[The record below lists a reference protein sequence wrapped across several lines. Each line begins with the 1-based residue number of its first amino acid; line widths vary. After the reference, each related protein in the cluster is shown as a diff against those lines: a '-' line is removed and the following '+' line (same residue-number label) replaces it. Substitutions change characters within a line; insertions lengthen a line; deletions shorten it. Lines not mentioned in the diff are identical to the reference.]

1 MIKKLFSVLCA
12 LALFA
17 PMGRA
22 QVLLEVTTNASDN
35 SAGSLGAILNAPP
48 ANGLVIF
55 SPFLSPVIA
64 PTTLFNVA
72 VPISLNGNQLT
83 INFNGA
89 NGMTVNGGGVLGI
102 NGITASGITVTGGGT
117 LSTSYSSISG
127 LTLTGGTFQTQD
139 NSFTAGAIISGA
151 GLGTNNIDVFGNNPT
166 MSGIAGGGDL
176 TVIDSSLLGNGILT
190 LNGVNTFTGATF
202 VKSGTLQL
210 GINSALVATGN
221 LTTAAAGTFDLN
233 GFTQTLGAVTNAGT
247 VKTGFGSLTAA
258 SYAGGGTL
266 SVGLKSGL
274 TNLVVTGAATLG
286 GPLVVTGHPSVGL
299 YTVVNAG
306 TLAGQFSAITVPF
319 GVAETIAYLPGLN
332 GTAIIDI
339 LSDTPFTIAGQS
351 SNQAAIGAALNA
363 ALTSGSSTGE
373 LASILNQMSS
383 LTPAQTNAVLDQI
396 GPVSYAALSGMSF
409 AGSGV
414 QSAAVNQRLAGLQ
427 ANRASGDGAR
437 LASFNVSGGSSY
449 PGTLV
454 AELPGDATAAYMG
467 DRDRLFDPGSPW
479 GIFVS
484 GLGTFNRLYSING
497 ASGAQPGYSDTA
509 TGATLGVDYRFNEHF
524 AAGVSGGYVNS
535 FAKIDSNGGTVY
547 GQSARLGVYGTVYN
561 DEFHA
566 NLSLGGAHDFYTTS
580 RNITALARTATA
592 SPAGSEFNL
601 DALAGWDVKTAYAV
615 VSPFLGL
622 AYDRLML
629 GSFTEDGAGALNLA
643 MAAQTAESL
652 RSTLGVK
659 LSRKFK
665 PDWCDLTPYASAGWQ
680 HELDNQSRALTASLA
695 GGTGSFTVNTADV
708 SREAALLGAGLDM
721 DWTPGFSM
729 RFGYQ
734 STLRTDFS
742 AKTVNGS
749 MRWRF

>member
-1 MIKKLFSVLCA
+1 MIKKLCSVLCA
-12 LALFA
+12 LALIA
-17 PMGRA
+17 PVAPA
-22 QVLLEVTTNASDN
+22 QTLLEVTTNASDN
-35 SAGSLGAILNAPP
+35 SAGSLGAILNAPT
-48 ANGLVIF
+48 ANALVIF

-64 PTTLFNVA
+64 PKAAYPVG
-72 VPISLNGNQLT
+72 VSMSLYGNQQVV
-83 INFNGA
+83 NFNGA
-89 NGMTVNGGGVLGI
+89 AGLSITGGVFGI
-102 NGITASGITVTGGGT
+102 NGLTASGITVSGGGT
-117 LSTSYSSISG
+117 LSTSFSSISG
-127 LTLTGGTFQTQD
+127 LTLNGGTYQTLD
-139 NSFTAGAIISGA
+139 NSFTAGTIINGA

-166 MSGIAGGGDL
+166 MSGITGVGDL
-176 TVIDSSLLGNGILT
+176 TVVDSSLLGNGILT
-190 LNGVNTFTGATF
+190 LNGVNTYTGATF

-233 GFTQTLGAVTNAGT
+233 GFNQTLAAVTNAGT
-247 VKTGFGSLTAA
+247 VKTGFGTLTAG
-258 SYAGGGTL
+258 SFAGAGTL

-274 TNLVVTGAATLG
+274 TNLVVTGAATLA
-286 GPLVVTGHPSVGL
+286 GPLVVTGHPAAGV

-319 GVAETIAYLPGLN
+319 GVTDSIAYVPGLN

-351 SNQAAIGAALNA
+351 PNQAAIGRALNS
-363 ALTSGSSTGE
+363 ALTNGSGSAE
-373 LASILNQMSS
+373 LTQVLAQISGLS
-383 LTPAQTNAVLDQI
+383 PAQTNAVIDQI
-396 GPVSYAALSGMSF
+396 GPISYAALSGMSF
-409 AGSGV
+409 AGSGI
-414 QSAAVNQRLAGLQ
+414 QAAAVNQRLTGLQ
-427 ANRASGDGAR
+427 AGRQNGDGTR
-437 LASFNVSGGSSY
+437 FASMY

-454 AELPGDATAAYMG
+454 AELPGDSTAADAG
-467 DRDRLFDPGSPW
+467 DRDRLFDSGSPW
-479 GIFVS
+479 GLYVS
-484 GLGTFNRLYSING
+484 GLGTFNRLNSING
-497 ASGAQPGYSDTA
+497 AAGSQPGYSDTA
-509 TGATLGVDYRFNEHF
+509 TGGTLGLDYRFNEHF
-524 AAGVSGGYVNS
+524 AAGVAGGYVNS
-535 FAKIDSNGGTVY
+535 YAKIDSDGGTVY
-547 GQSARLGVYGTVYN
+547 GQSARLGVYGTAYN
-561 DEFHA
+561 DAFHG
-566 NLSLGGAHDFYTTS
+566 NLFLGGAHDFYGTS
-580 RNITALARTATA
+580 RNVTALSRTATA
-592 SPAGSEFNL
+592 SPAGSEFNM
-601 DALAGWDVKTAYAV
+601 DALAGWDVKTAHAD
-615 VSPFLGL
+615 VSPFVEL

-629 GSFTEDGAGALNLA
+629 GSFTESGAGALNLA

-659 LSRKFK
+659 VSRRFK

-734 STLRTDFS
+734 STLRSDFS